1 MFRRIALGT
10 VQFGMKY
17 GISNQE
23 GQVSPIEIKS
33 ILKCAL
39 EMGVDTL
46 DTAISYKDSE
56 KYLGMND
63 ANFFKIVTKI
73 PPIPNSIED
82 VRGWCLNQFNSSL
95 IKLNTCQI
103 YGLLLHS
110 PEDLLGTNGPAIYG
124 ALNFLKQTGKVKKI
138 GISINTF
145 KTIAEIINTYKI
157 DLIQVPFNIIDR
169 RLLNSGILKILKDK
183 DIEIHTR
190 SAFLQGLLL
199 MSEIDRPPEFSKWNN
214 IWNQWASW
222 LSDNS
227 ITALDGAIKYAL
239 SCPEIDKVIIG
250 VQSSKQLTEISSSI
264 MKKNIYDFPDI
275 QCVDENLINPSK
287 WLKLQ

>member
-1 MFRRIALGT
+1 MFKRIALGT

-23 GQVSPIEIKS
+23 GQVSPAEIKS
-33 ILKCAL
+33 ILNSAL
-39 EMGVDTL
+39 KLGVDTL
-46 DTAISYKDSE
+46 DTAINYKDSE

-63 ANFFKIVTKI
+63 ANIFKIVTKI

-82 VRGWCLNQFNSSL
+82 VRSWCLNQFNSSL
-95 IKLNTCQI
+95 VKLNTDQI
-103 YGLLLHS
+103 YGLLLHA
-110 PEDLLGTNGPAIYG
+110 PEDLLGNNGRAIYG
-124 ALNFLKQTGKVKKI
+124 ALNFLKKTGKVKKI

-145 KTIAEIINTYKI
+145 KTIGEIIDTYKL
-157 DLIQVPFNIIDR
+157 DLIQAPFNIIDR

-199 MSEIDRPPEFSKWNN
+199 MSEIDKPPEFSKWNN
-214 IWNQWASW
+214 IWNQLSSW

-227 ITALDGAIKYAL
+227 ITALDGAIQYVL

-250 VQSSKQLTEISSSI
+250 VQSCKQLTEISKSI

-275 QCVDENLINPSK
+275 QCDDENLINPSN

>member
-1 MFRRIALGT
+1 MFKRIALGT

-23 GQVSPIEIKS
+23 GQVSPAEIKS
-33 ILKCAL
+33 ILNSAL
-39 EMGVDTL
+39 KLGVDTL
-46 DTAISYKDSE
+46 DTAINYKDSE

-63 ANFFKIVTKI
+63 ANIFKIVTKI

-82 VRGWCLNQFNSSL
+82 VRSWCLNQFNSSL
-95 IKLNTCQI
+95 VKLNTDQI
-103 YGLLLHS
+103 YGLLLHA
-110 PEDLLGTNGPAIYG
+110 PEDLLGNNGRAIYG

-145 KTIAEIINTYKI
+145 KTIGEIIDTYKL
-157 DLIQVPFNIIDR
+157 DLIQAPFNIIDR

-214 IWNQWASW
+214 IWNQLASW

-227 ITALDGAIKYAL
+227 ITALDGAIQYAL

-250 VQSSKQLTEISSSI
+250 VQSCKQLTEISKSI

-275 QCVDENLINPSK
+275 QCDDENLINPSN

>member
-23 GQVSPIEIKS
+23 GQVSPTEIKS
-33 ILKCAL
+33 ILKSAL
-39 EMGVDTL
+39 EMGVDML

-82 VRGWCLNQFNSSL
+82 VRSWCLSQFNSSL
-95 IKLNTCQI
+95 INLNTDQI

-110 PEDLLGTNGPAIYG
+110 PEDLLTSNGPAIYG

-145 KTIAEIINTYKI
+145 NTITEIINTYKL
-157 DLIQVPFNIIDR
+157 DLIQAPFNIIDR
-169 RLLNSGILKILKDK
+169 RLLNSGILKSLKDK
-183 DIEIHTR
+183 DIEIHSR

-199 MSEIDRPPEFSKWNN
+199 MGEIDKPPEFSKWND
-214 IWNQWASW
+214 IWSQWANW
-222 LSDNS
+222 LSNNS
-227 ITALDGAIKYAL
+227 ITALDGAIQYAL
-239 SCPEIDKVIIG
+239 SYPEIDKVIIG
-250 VQSSKQLTEISSSI
+250 VQNSKQLTEISRSI
-264 MKKNIYDFPDI
+264 MKKNINDFPDI